1 MNEWRNDIAQWIGF
15 SDLEITSSIIL
26 FMTQGGPV
34 IWCLT
39 VLILLFWLIAFERML
54 YLALT
59 YPKQKRAWL
68 EAWKARQEHQSW
80 YARKQRNAWLS
91 QAHLLLVRNVNLL
104 KLLIGLFPMLGLL
117 GTVTGMISVFDVLE
131 AEGTAHPRLMAS
143 GISMATLPTMAGMVA
158 ALAGFFCYSRL
169 MAAIEKREIHLEK
182 LMRSRT

>member
-1 MNEWRNDIAQWIGF
+1 VDTWLTSIAQW
-15 SDLEITSSIIL
+15 DVLPNLEITSSIAL
-26 FMTQGGPV
+26 FMSQGGPV

-39 VLILLFWLIAFERML
+39 VLILLFWLIAFERIL
-54 YLALT
+54 YLAFT
-59 YPKQKRAWL
+59 YPKQKQEWL
-68 EAWKARQEHQSW
+68 EAWKARHEHQSW
-80 YARKQRNAWLS
+80 FARKQRNAWLS
-91 QAHLLLVRNVNLL
+91 EAHLLLVRNVNLL
-104 KLLIGLFPMLGLL
+104 KLLISLFPMLGLL

-131 AEGTAHPRLMAS
+131 AEGTAQPRLMAS